1 MHYVILEVHFIG
13 TYRWRLWLVVTV
25 TIPLGSSNLA
35 AANIVKTLSIR
46 FQNNDL
52 KLEYI
57 Q

>member
-1 MHYVILEVHFIG
+1 MLIAGGCGWIRDEKDAA
-13 TYRWRLWLVVTV
+13 LVVAV

-35 AANIVKTLSIR
+35 AANIVKILSIR

-57 Q
+57 R